1 MGNYKV
7 FKIEDYLMTS
17 IIQDFLKNIYLSLL
31 SINLLHEYEV
41 RLPSRINS
49 CDKIQVLTL
58 KTLDIKI
65 TKFNF
70 VSGNIFLHAY
80 FLKAL
85 PWKSL
90 LPTSTNF
97 DASKLN
103 NKTLSLF
110 S

>member
-1 MGNYKV
+1 MN
-7 FKIEDYLMTS
+7 F
-17 IIQDFLKNIYLSLL
+17 
-31 SINLLHEYEV
+31 LHEYEV
-41 RLPSRINS
+41 HVTLPSRLNS

-58 KTLDIKI
+58 KTLHIKI
-65 TKFNF
+65 TNKFNF
-70 VSGNIFLHAY
+70 VSGNIFLDAY

-103 NKTLSLF
+103 NKTLLF